1 MKTYLK
7 YTSAQKKTWKYFKT
21 QKPFWSEYLTVLWKT
36 MNTNQ
41 HAFLKCKGNK
51 REKSYEMQVFLNS
64 RKIFDK
70 ELRRSERMYNKNMVN
85 EIDSICTENPRAF
98 GDYIKKIGSRKVNQI
113 PIKVYK
119 DNELVLDPG
128 IVADTWQ
135 KDFRHLYNWPIN
147 VNDDFDQDFYNDVLN
162 QKILWENEMSQTWVN
177 S

>member
-1 MKTYLK
+1 
-7 YTSAQKKTWKYFKT
+7 
-21 QKPFWSEYLTVLWKT
+21 
-36 MNTNQ
+36 
-41 HAFLKCKGNK
+41 
-51 REKSYEMQVFLNS
+51 
-64 RKIFDK
+64 
-70 ELRRSERMYNKNMVN
+70 MVN

-162 QKILWENEMSQTWVN
+162 QKILWENEMSQNWVH